1 MRLVLDT
8 NVVVSALVWGGRPYK
23 LLQAATEGDIE
34 LFTSPA
40 LIDELRRVL
49 ARERLASRLAEQRT
63 SVQRMI
69 ELYGELAISVSPLS
83 TPRAVPRD
91 KDDDQVIAAAI
102 AANADLVVS
111 GDADL
116 VSLGSFEGVVIV
128 TTAEAVARVEARN
141 KT

>member
-1 MRLVLDT
+1 VRLVLDT